1 MDKVIGSYTEWQ
13 PLETALVGRINHD
26 VKVNMSDRVQYDK
39 KEYTKI
45 FDETD
50 RYLDDLSDLVKSF
63 GVHVERPK
71 PTSVLNYS
79 YCIKDIEFRSDKD
92 TNRSF
97 ITSFDVDF
105 TKHPIGVR
113 DLITC
118 IDNKIIEFNSIDNI
132 RHFESTA
139 YYSNLLKYFDR
150 GAEWIAMPKNP
161 WLEFSHDETNYMYFE
176 AANIYKCG
184 KDLFVTVA
192 ETGNQ
197 KGLEW
202 LKRTLPNFTINVA
215 DKIYNHIDGMFS
227 IIKPGLLLSA
237 LPKEVLPKKLQS
249 WDMIKLD
256 TKIFERP
263 DLIDE
268 YSQDIDFNNTMLDA
282 NVFSINEE
290 TVLIS
295 ANDKELIDKFKKY
308 KVEAIPVPFKHRHF
322 FNQGLHCLI
331 LDLKRKGPMEDYFG

>member
-1 MDKVIGSYTEWQ
+1 LNFSY
-13 PLETALVGRINHD
+13 G
-26 VKVNMSDRVQYDK
+26 
-39 KEYTKI
+39 
-45 FDETD
+45 
-50 RYLDDLSDLVKSF
+50 
-63 GVHVERPK
+63 
-71 PTSVLNYS
+71 
-79 YCIKDIEFRSDKD
+79 IKDIEFRSDED
-92 TNRSF
+92 TNRTF
-97 ITSFDVDF
+97 ISNFDVDF

-139 YYSNLLKYFDR
+139 YYGNLLKYFDR
-150 GAEWIAMPKNP
+150 GAEWISMPKNP

-184 KDLFVTVA
+184 NDLFVTVA

-227 IIKPGLLLSA
+227 MIKPGLLLSA

-256 TKIFERP
+256 TKVFERP

-268 YSQDIDFNNTMLDA
+268 YSQDTDFDNTMLDA
-282 NVFSINEE
+282 NVFSINEQ

-295 ANDKELIDKFKKY
+295 ANDKDLIDKFKKY
-308 KVEAIPVPFKHRHF
+308 NVEAIPVPFKHRHF
-322 FNQGLHCLI
+322 FNQGLHCLV

>member
-79 YCIKDIEFRSDKD
+79 YCIKDIEFRSDED
-92 TNRSF
+92 ANRKF
-97 ITSFDVDF
+97 ISSFDVDF

-139 YYSNLLKYFDR
+139 YYSNLLK
-150 GAEWIAMPKNP
+150 I
-161 WLEFSHDETNYMYFE
+161 
-176 AANIYKCG
+176 
-184 KDLFVTVA
+184 
-192 ETGNQ
+192 
-197 KGLEW
+197 
-202 LKRTLPNFTINVA
+202 
-215 DKIYNHIDGMFS
+215 
-227 IIKPGLLLSA
+227 
-237 LPKEVLPKKLQS
+237 
-249 WDMIKLD
+249 
-256 TKIFERP
+256 
-263 DLIDE
+263 
-268 YSQDIDFNNTMLDA
+268 
-282 NVFSINEE
+282 
-290 TVLIS
+290 
-295 ANDKELIDKFKKY
+295 
-308 KVEAIPVPFKHRHF
+308 
-322 FNQGLHCLI
+322 
-331 LDLKRKGPMEDYFG
+331 